1 MTVKEKIQSKNGYIS
16 KHEAVDPSLKIK
28 AQNLTWEFNNTRPDE
43 NEKRSEILQELF
55 GTCSPLT
62 FIEPTFKC
70 DYGFNIHTEVL
81 TIINYNCVMLDTS
94 PIHIGVNAFIGP
106 GTCLT
111 CAGHAIDPTERGMG
125 IGTSKPITLE
135 KDVWLGANCTV
146 CGGVTIGEGS
156 IIGAGSVVT
165 KDIPAGVIAV
175 GNPCKV
181 MRKITE
187 EDKLNLEKDFVIL

>member
-70 DYGFNIHTEVL
+70 DYGFNIHTEGL
-81 TIINYNCVMLDTS
+81 TIINYNCIMLDTS

>member
-62 FIEPTFKC
+62 FIEPSFKC
-70 DYGFNIHTEVL
+70 DYGFNIHTEGL
-81 TIINYNCVMLDTS
+81 TFINYNCVMLDTS
-94 PIHIGVNAFIGP
+94 PIYIGENAFIGP
-106 GTCLT
+106 GTILT
-111 CAGHAIDPTERGMG
+111 CAGHPLDATERG
-125 IGTSKPITLE
+125 IGTLTSKPITL
-135 KDVWLGANCTV
+135 KKNVWIGANCTI
-146 CGGVTIGEGS
+146 CPGVTIGEGS
-156 IIGAGSVVT
+156 VIGAGSVVT
-165 KDIPAGVIAV
+165 KDIPDGVIAV

-181 MRKITE
+181 LRRITE
-187 EDKLNLEKDFVIL
+187 NDKNISHF